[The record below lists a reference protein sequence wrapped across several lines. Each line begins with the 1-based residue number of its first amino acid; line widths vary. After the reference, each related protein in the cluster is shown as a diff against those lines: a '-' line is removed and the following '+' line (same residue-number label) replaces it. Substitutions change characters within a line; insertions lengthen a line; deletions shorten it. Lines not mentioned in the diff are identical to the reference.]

1 MEKSRV
7 LPISVSLVNTKL
19 IFLGLALLS
28 FVVPFSLGHPQLLVG
43 TAVNAAL
50 FISVILLPEKLFLSI
65 IILPSLGVLSRGLIF
80 GPFTPF
86 LLYFIPFIWLG
97 NLGLILV
104 FKKAFLHFG
113 YSLGVFLASL
123 AKLLILFSF
132 ANLFFRFNLVPRLF
146 LTAMGINQL
155 ITACL
160 GGLLSFLFSKKIC
173 HGKI

>member
-1 MEKSRV
+1 MEKNRV

-43 TAVNAAL
+43 TIVNAAL
-50 FISVILLPEKLFLSI
+50 FLSVVLLPGKLFLPI

-86 LLYFIPFIWLG
+86 LLYFIPFIWLS
-97 NLGLILV
+97 NLSLVLV
-104 FKKAFLHFG
+104 FKKSFPFWGYFL
-113 YSLGVFLASL
+113 SAFLASFI
-123 AKLLILFSF
+123 KLLILFSF

-146 LTAMGINQL
+146 LTAMGFNQL

-160 GGLLSFLFSKKIC
+160 GGFFSFLFSKKIC

>member
-1 MEKSRV
+1 MEKSRA
-7 LPISVSLVNTKL
+7 LPVSISLVNTRL
-19 IFLGLALLS
+19 IFLSLALLS

-43 TAVNAAL
+43 TIVNAAL
-50 FISVILLPEKLFLSI
+50 FSSVVLLQGKLFLPI

-80 GPFTPF
+80 GPFTQF

-104 FKKAFLHFG
+104 FKKLFP
-113 YSLGVFLASL
+113 SLGYFLSVVFASL
-123 AKLLILFSF
+123 VKLLVIFSF

-146 LTAMGINQL
+146 LTAMGLNQL

-160 GGLLSFLFSKKIC
+160 GGFLSFLFLKKIC

>member
-1 MEKSRV
+1 MEKDRA
-7 LPISVSLVNTKL
+7 LPISVSIVDTEL

-43 TAVNAAL
+43 TLVNATL
-50 FISVILLPEKLFLSI
+50 FASVILLQRKLFLPI
-65 IILPSLGVLSRGLIF
+65 IILPSIGVVSRGLIF

-86 LLYFIPFIWLG
+86 LIYFLPFIWLG
-97 NLGLILV
+97 NLSLVLV
-104 FKKAFLHFG
+104 FKKSFPFFG
-113 YSLGVFLASL
+113 YLLSAILASFV
-123 AKLLILFSF
+123 KLLILFSF

-146 LTAMGINQL
+146 LSAMGINQL

-160 GGLLSFLFSKKIC
+160 GGLFSFLFLKKIC